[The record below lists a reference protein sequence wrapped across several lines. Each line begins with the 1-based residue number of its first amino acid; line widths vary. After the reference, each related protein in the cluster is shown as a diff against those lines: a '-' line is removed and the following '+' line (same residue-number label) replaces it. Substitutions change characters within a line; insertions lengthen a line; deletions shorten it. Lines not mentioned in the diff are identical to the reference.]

1 MEKPIEFGTYIH
13 GLRKEKKYSL
23 KIVADKLGIDIS
35 MLSKIENGE
44 RQLQSHMLNGLSEL
58 FDLDYK
64 EMQIQLLNRKI
75 KDEYGKEPYFLE
87 TIKEIINNQ
96 YLIFY
101 NRFRKYQKCLLT
113 FGFEV
118 VFLHFQSY

>member
-13 GLRKEKKYSL
+13 SLRKEKKYSL

-35 MLSKIENGE
+35 LLSKIENGE

-64 EMQIQLLNRKI
+64 EMQIQLLNQKI
-75 KDEYGKEPYFLE
+75 ENEYGDQPYFE
-87 TIKEIINNQ
+87 DAIKSFKIN
-96 YLIFY
+96 
-101 NRFRKYQKCLLT
+101 
-113 FGFEV
+113 
-118 VFLHFQSY
+118 

>member
-1 MEKPIEFGTYIH
+1 MLIKEMEKPIEFGTFIH

-35 MLSKIENGE
+35 LLSKIENGE

-64 EMQIQLLNRKI
+64 EMQIKLLNHKI
-75 KDEYGKEPYFLE
+75 DEHFGNEPFFKES
-87 TIKEIINNQ
+87 IIILSKHLKSAQ
-96 YLIFY
+96 
-101 NRFRKYQKCLLT
+101 
-113 FGFEV
+113 
-118 VFLHFQSY
+118 

>member
-1 MEKPIEFGTYIH
+1 MIKVMEKPIEFGTYIH

-35 MLSKIENGE
+35 LLSKIENGE

-64 EMQIQLLNRKI
+64 EMQIQLLNQKI
-75 KDEYGKEPYFLE
+75 DEHFGSEPFYKESILMLSKN
-87 TIKEIINNQ
+87 IKSE
-96 YLIFY
+96 
-101 NRFRKYQKCLLT
+101 
-113 FGFEV
+113 
-118 VFLHFQSY
+118 

>member
-13 GLRKEKKYSL
+13 SLRKEKKYSL

-35 MLSKIENGE
+35 LLSKIENGE

-64 EMQIQLLNRKI
+64 EMQIQLLNQKI
-75 KDEYGKEPYFLE
+75 ENEYGDEPYLKETLE
-87 TIKEIINNQ
+87 K
-96 YLIFY
+96 YLKSL
-101 NRFRKYQKCLLT
+101 R
-113 FGFEV
+113 
-118 VFLHFQSY
+118 

>member
-13 GLRKEKKYSL
+13 GLRKGKKYSL

-35 MLSKIENGE
+35 LLSKIENGE

-64 EMQIQLLNRKI
+64 EMQIQWLNQKI
-75 KDEYGKEPYFLE
+75 DEQFGQEPFFNE
-87 TIKEIINNQ
+87 AIKKISELKN
-96 YLIFY
+96 
-101 NRFRKYQKCLLT
+101 K
-113 FGFEV
+113 
-118 VFLHFQSY
+118 